1 MPRIRF
7 LILRHQ
13 VWLLA
18 LLLVIFVCLLCN
30 RGTSLLC
37 PLFSWESIAGTC
49 WGRQKKQVEPLFSYI
64 FIIRFHL
71 ALHMMSFPYC
81 IFFKLKKKK
90 KIGRIC
96 RIFFLLAYQIIACI
110 FSWYLNSLGINLLC
124 LDIIESFWL
133 YLPSVFLYMQ
143 KLDSFSSHAMKNVHY
158 PRLP

>member
-1 MPRIRF
+1 MQDMLRSIANMDMTRKPSPRVKQVWVKKDETIHPMRGNERTYQEKVFMPRIRF

-30 RGTSLLC
+30 WGTSLLC

-49 WGRQKKQVEPLFSYI
+49 GGRQKSRSSDCFSV
-64 FIIRFHL
+64 L
-71 ALHMMSFPYC
+71 ASLS
-81 IFFKLKKKK
+81 L
-90 KIGRIC
+90 GRIC

-133 YLPSVFLYMQ
+133 
-143 KLDSFSSHAMKNVHY
+143 
-158 PRLP
+158 